1 MATWKKI
8 LVDGDEGVTSID
20 VAGGTGLTS
29 SGGPITDSGTITINL
44 DNTAVTAGSYTNA
57 DITVDAQGR
66 ITAASNGTD
75 GGITDIVQDTTPQL
89 GGDLDTNGYYLDMTG
104 NTASTLLV
112 TGNQYAFRYKVPG
125 GSVANTGLFFNS
137 TTGQYEF
144 LNGSGNCI
152 FCIKAGS
159 GELTIGDMSGS
170 NYFTFPT
177 ADGTANQVLQTDGSG
192 NVDWATVSS
201 GGSVTVANQANNR
214 IVTATGTADALNA
227 EANLTFDGSTLTV
240 AGAVEFTA
248 DYNGRAGERYDAGDG
263 NYYATNAKVTAGDII
278 TIPKAATS
286 TVTEFKIYTLSGST
300 LYPELLD
307 AASTSTNID
316 QIAFLAPR
324 TLSSGAQSFYLRC
337 MATVP
342 ESSVNGSY
350 SSSAGDPVFLDPS
363 NTGEL
368 TLTEPSSGAF
378 VRQMGYV
385 INGVTISSVNY
396 YIIWFDPSPTYIRV

>member
-20 VAGGTGLTS
+20 VAGGTGLSS
-29 SGGPITDSGTITINL
+29 SGGPITGSGTITINL
-44 DNTAVTAGSYTNA
+44 DNTAVSAGSYTNA

-66 ITAASNGTD
+66 ITAASNGSG

-89 GGDLDTNGYYLDMTG
+89 GGDLDANGFNLDMTS
-104 NTASTLLV
+104 NTASTLV
-112 TGNQYAFRYKVPG
+112 ITANQYAFRYQSTG
-125 GSVANTGLFFNS
+125 GVLQQTGLYFNA

-159 GELTIGDMSGS
+159 GELTIGDTSGS
-170 NYFTFPT
+170 AYFTFPT

-201 GGSVTVANQANNR
+201 GGVTVTNQSDNR
-214 IVTATGTADALNA
+214 LTTATATTDQLNA
-227 EANLTFDGSTLTV
+227 EANLTFDGNTLTV
-240 AGAVEFTA
+240 AGAVEFTG
-248 DYNGRAGERYDAGDG
+248 DYNARAGERYDAGDG
-263 NYYATNAKVTAGDII
+263 NYYASNAKVTAGDII

-286 TVTEFKIYTLSGST
+286 TVTEFKVYTLSGST

-307 AASTSTNID
+307 SASTSTNID

-337 MATVP
+337 MATIP
-342 ESSVNGSY
+342 ASDVNGTY
-350 SSSAGDPVFLDPS
+350 SNSAGDPVFLDPS

-368 TLTEPSSGAF
+368 TLTEPASGAF